1 MSDGQRFTGRTA
13 LVTGAGNGMG
23 QAIALRLAAEGSAVL
38 AVDLLQEAADRTVR
52 DIVDAGGRAAAAVA
66 DVRSAAD
73 VAAAADRAVTEFG
86 SLDLAVAAA
95 GIPAAGYRSGIADPR
110 RPGADPVQAFVDMP
124 ADDWDEVL
132 GVNLDGAFFVVQAAA
147 RQMLRGGTRG
157 SIVTITS
164 VAAGNNTFSG
174 SAAYTASKAGA
185 VAMTKHAARL
195 VAPAGIRVNS
205 VGPGLIE
212 TNMSRGFMRDEQNK
226 AAVLAAIPAG
236 RAGQP
241 DEIADAVLFL
251 LSEQASFITGE
262 VLYVDGGQ
270 FAG

>member
-1 MSDGQRFTGRTA
+1 MDDRGRFGGRTA

-23 QAIALRLAAEGSAVL
+23 QAVAGRLAAEGASVL
-38 AVDLLQEAADRTVR
+38 VADVLREAADRVVQEIRT
-52 DIVDAGGRAAAAVA
+52 AGGRAEAAVA
-66 DVRSAAD
+66 DVRSAD
-73 VAAAADRAVTEFG
+73 DLSAAVDRAVAEFG
-86 SLDLAVAAA
+86 GLDLAVAAA
-95 GIPAAGYRSGIADPR
+95 GIPAAGYRSGLADPR
-110 RPGADPVQAFVDMP
+110 TPGADPVAGLVDMS
-124 ADDWDEVL
+124 AEDWHEVL
-132 GVNLDGAFFVVQAAA
+132 GVNLDGAFFLVQAAA
-147 RQMLRGGTRG
+147 RQMLRAGTPG

-185 VAMTKHAARL
+185 LAMTKHAARL
-195 VAPAGIRVNS
+195 VAAAGVRVNS

-212 TNMSRGFMRDEQNK
+212 TNMSRGFMRDEANK
-226 AAVLAAIPAG
+226 AAVLSAIPAG
-236 RAGQP
+236 RAGRP

-251 LSEQASFITGE
+251 LSDQASFITGE